1 MIELSDAPTEL
12 TTAATNLPLGLV
24 ALVAWISF
32 YRRRGRDPWK
42 ARVWMTAAVC
52 FLVVSIVASGVHGLK
67 LSEQVHF
74 LGWTVTYLGL
84 GLVIA
89 AVTVGAVLDLWG
101 ERASRRVA
109 PVMAMVALLFVLAMR
124 VSDRLIVFIG
134 YEAVFV
140 GFALVAYGYL
150 AVTRRLAGAGL
161 LWAGL
166 LVSLMAA
173 VVQTT
178 DAQVTMIWTF
188 DHNGLFHLL
197 QVPGLILMVL
207 GVGSALRADRAGHQP
222 D

>member
-1 MIELSDAPTEL
+1 MIEFVDAPTEL

-24 ALVAWISF
+24 ALVASIF
-32 YRRRGRDPWK
+32 FHRLRGRDPWK
-42 ARVWMTAAVC
+42 ARVWMAASAC
-52 FLVVSIVASGVHGLK
+52 LLVVSILGAGVHGLE

-74 LGWTVTYLGL
+74 LGWTLIYLGL
-84 GLVIA
+84 GLMVA
-89 AVTVGAVLDLWG
+89 AVFVGAVRDLWG
-101 ERASRRVA
+101 ERASRRTA
-109 PVMAMVALLFVLAMR
+109 PVMAIVALLFVLAAR
-124 VSDRLIVFIG
+124 VSGRFIVFIG
-134 YEAVFV
+134 YEALFV
-140 GFALVAYGYL
+140 GFALVGYGYL

-161 LWAGL
+161 VWAGL

-197 QVPGLILMVL
+197 QVPGLILIVL
-207 GVGSALRADRAGHQP
+207 GVGAALRADRAGHQP